1 MFLDSLTGDLFSYNK
16 DKQEWKPYGNTGLHW
31 ARGLQVLQGGAGLAT
46 ADMMTGTD
54 GDSLAKATDGLK
66 EIISKTSCQDITCNM
81 RKAFVSHWI
90 LKDVK

>member
-54 GDSLAKATDGLK
+54 GD
-66 EIISKTSCQDITCNM
+66 
-81 RKAFVSHWI
+81 
-90 LKDVK
+90 